1 MNASRRNRRRALG
14 TWLAL
19 AALGLLLF
27 APTVSRTLQA
37 FATPAQ
43 LDCSSHS
50 RQAHTGMP
58 MPMPAGTTHSDGL
71 DACGYCSLL
80 HDSPVLPWVVAGLP
94 PVLPPISNRN
104 SSRLP
109 QPPILRPL
117 EVCSRGP
124 PLA

>member
-1 MNASRRNRRRALG
+1 MNTSRRARRRALG
-14 TWLAL
+14 SWLAL

-37 FATPAQ
+37 FAAPPAQ
-43 LDCSSHS
+43 LDCSHGM
-50 RQAHTGMP
+50 RGHAGMP
-58 MPMPAGTTHSDGL
+58 MPMPAGSHDHVL

-80 HDSPVLPWVVAGLP
+80 HDSPALPWAVATLP
-94 PVLPPISNRN
+94 PAPPARAASGPC
-104 SSRLP
+104 RLP
-109 QPPILRPL
+109 RPPILRPL